1 MNQFNL
7 GRWPGTMGNAVPG
20 SAMGTTLAPPQPH
33 MPKFIQQGMSQMPA
47 WSPQPQEPQMP
58 KFLQRG
64 LEQNPQ
70 FQMTPPTPEQAP
82 MAPLPAVPQGTGGV
96 DPMPG
101 GMTPGNGGQVRPVFG
116 KQFNLSG
123 LKK

>member
-1 MNQFNL
+1 MNQFDL

-20 SAMGTTLAPPQPH
+20 SAMGTTLAPRQPQA
-33 MPKFIQQGMSQMPA
+33 PKFIQQGMVEPA
-47 WSPQPQEPQMP
+47 WSPQPQAPQMP
-58 KFLQRG
+58 NFLQRG

-70 FQMTPPTPEQAP
+70 LQMAPQAPEQAP
-82 MAPLPAVPQGTGGV
+82 MAPPPAVPQGTGGV
-96 DPMPG
+96 DPVPG
-101 GMTPGNGGQVRPVFG
+101 SMASGGQVRPVFG